1 MEQVEEW
8 SFAKEALWM
17 RAVKVLRRSMSPE
30 LDQEILDEALLRARQ
45 AFDRTWLTFQIQ
57 IPDEDI
63 RVALQTALEPFRTHC
78 ARLAAELMFKEL
90 RIYELEKRLEV
101 YEEL

>member
-1 MEQVEEW
+1 
-8 SFAKEALWM
+8 M
-17 RAVKVLRRSMSPE
+17 RAVKVLRSSMSPE
-30 LDQEILDEALLRARQ
+30 LDEEILEEALMRARE
-45 AFDRTWLTFQIQ
+45 AFDRTWLTFEIKV
-57 IPDEDI
+57 PDEETREIIQAAVD
-63 RVALQTALEPFRTHC
+63 PFRTHC

>member
-1 MEQVEEW
+1 MEVEEW
-8 SFAKEALWM
+8 SFAKETLWM
-17 RAVKVLRRSMSPE
+17 RAVKILRNSIAPG
-30 LDQEILDEALLRARQ
+30 LDEDILDEALMRARV

-57 IPDEDI
+57 VPDEDTHEI
-63 RVALQTALEPFRTHC
+63 VQAAVEPFRTHC

>member
-1 MEQVEEW
+1 MEVEEW
-8 SFAKEALWM
+8 SFAKEELWM
-17 RAVKVLRRSMSPE
+17 RAVRVLRKSMSPG
-30 LDQEILDEALLRARQ
+30 LDEEVLEEALLRARE

-57 IPDEDI
+57 IPDEET
-63 RVALQTALEPFRTHC
+63 RATVQTAVEPFRTHC